1 MPGPASGRRAPRPR
15 RHAGTGTCRRHL
27 RGGRR
32 PARVLL
38 LRQPRRPLTHE
49 PAPPAGRPTPPPH
62 PTPRRTFMSVT
73 ATPLADAPYAET
85 VHAVELGDYG
95 YSFRPVAP
103 GLFTCPIDVER
114 REALN
119 DGDEL
124 RAILRAARER

>member
-1 MPGPASGRRAPRPR
+1 MPGPATGRRAPRPG
-15 RHAGTGTCRRHL
+15 RHARAGTSRRRL

-38 LRQPRRPLTHE
+38 LQQPRRPLSH
-49 PAPPAGRPTPPPH
+49 PAGPPSRPTDHPPP
-62 PTPRRTFMSVT
+62 TQQEDVMSVT

-103 GLFTCPIDVER
+103 SLFTCPIALER
-114 REALN
+114 LEALD
-119 DGDEL
+119 DGDEV
-124 RAILRAARER
+124 RAILRAGRER

>member
-1 MPGPASGRRAPRPR
+1 
-15 RHAGTGTCRRHL
+15 
-27 RGGRR
+27 
-32 PARVLL
+32 
-38 LRQPRRPLTHE
+38 
-49 PAPPAGRPTPPPH
+49 
-62 PTPRRTFMSVT
+62 MSVT

-114 REALN
+114 LEALN